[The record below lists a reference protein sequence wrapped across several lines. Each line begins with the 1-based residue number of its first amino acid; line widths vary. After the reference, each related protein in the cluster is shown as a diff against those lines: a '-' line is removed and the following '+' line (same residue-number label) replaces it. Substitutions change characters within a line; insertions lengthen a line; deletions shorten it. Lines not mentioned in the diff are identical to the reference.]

1 MENKIRKLLDENK
14 AIVST
19 RLWSVQ
25 PIKAEAAVFFG
36 HFDYLEFLAEYSA
49 FTFENLENF
58 VRACELHD
66 CGSMIKIDLQN
77 RFYVAQKALA
87 VGFQAILFADHH
99 NADEVRE
106 TIRLVTPETPKYG
119 GGFGYPDNRWLG
131 FGGFPNQLDHAE
143 INASAVFAFMIEK
156 KEAVENIE
164 EICSVPGV
172 DIVQFG
178 PSDYC
183 MSRGWNIADHRE
195 EVEAVERHVIEVA
208 LKHGVR
214 PRCEINTLA
223 EMEKYSALGVR
234 DFVMGDE
241 MEILQSYWS
250 TVGAKAKEFAENLE
264 KSFSV

>member
-19 RLWSVQ
+19 RLWTIQ
-25 PIKAEAAVFFG
+25 PTRAEAAAFYG

-49 FTFENLENF
+49 YSLEGLENF

-77 RFYVAQKALA
+77 RYYVAQKALA
-87 VGFQAILFADHH
+87 VGFQAIMFADHH
-99 NADEVRE
+99 DADEVRE
-106 TIRLVTPETPKYG
+106 TVRMMTPEAPQYG
-119 GGFGYPDNRWLG
+119 GGFGYPGTRWVG
-131 FGGFPNQLDHAE
+131 FGGFKSQMDHAAV
-143 INASAVFAFMIEK
+143 NASAVLAFMIEK

-178 PSDYC
+178 PSDFC
-183 MSRGWNIADHRE
+183 MSNGWNMADHKE
-195 EVEAVERHVIEVA
+195 EVAAAEKHVIEVA

-214 PRCEINTLA
+214 PRCEINTLE
-223 EMEKYSALGVR
+223 EMEKYKAMGVR
-234 DFVMGDE
+234 DFAMGDE
-241 MEILQSYWS
+241 YVILQQYWS
-250 TVGAKAKEFAENLE
+250 TVGAKAKELA
-264 KSFSV
+264 KDI